1 MLVGRKEREGMI
13 VEERGG
19 KARVKERERERES
32 NAKQSIF
39 NESTVSPSLHISA

>member
-13 VEERGG
+13 VE
-19 KARVKERERERES
+19 KREREKDRVRQRES

-39 NESTVSPSLHISA
+39 NESTISPSLHISA